1 MDFALGYTIL
11 AITLISSISLV
22 GVFFLSMA
30 AHTVRSLLFVFVSIA
45 VGALLG
51 DAFIHLLPE
60 AVESLGAQAFWWAL
74 GGMGIFFVLEKFLHW
89 HHHHEPHGSET
100 PDCDDCHEHVAPFGR
115 LVIIS
120 DVLHNIIDGII
131 IAAAFLLSP
140 AAGLATTIA
149 VALHELP
156 QEIGDFGVLVHAG
169 YTRARALFANFAS
182 ALSAFM
188 GAAVV
193 FIVGTEVT
201 ELIPIFSAIAAGA
214 FIYIATVDLVPE
226 LHRAPKTKETLLQL
240 VAILC
245 GVGAM
250 VGLTFLEH
258 TDTAIHAD
266 EPIVQEQ
273 AQAEKP
279 VLVLEQHLA
288 RTYAVTRIIDGDT
301 IEVTRD
307 GESARVRLLG
317 IDAPETY
324 AGTNRSPEC
333 YASEA
338 TQALATALPL
348 GSTVT
353 LENDPTQDTI
363 DTYGRLLAYVFKG
376 DTNINQ
382 YVIEEGV
389 AREYT
394 YRGRVY
400 SKQTTFRDTELHA
413 QKEGRGLWGVCQ

>member
-1 MDFALGYTIL
+1 
-11 AITLISSISLV
+11 LISSISLV
-22 GVFFLSMA
+22 GVFFLAMT
-30 AHTVRSLLFVFVSIA
+30 AHTMRSLLFVFVSVA

-60 AVESLGAQAFWWAL
+60 ATEALGAQALWWAL

-89 HHHHEPHGSET
+89 HHHHEPHGNET
-100 PDCDDCHEHVAPFGR
+100 PECDDCHEHIAPFGK

-120 DVLHNIIDGII
+120 DVLHNIIDGVI

-140 AAGLATTIA
+140 AAGIATTIA

-156 QEIGDFGVLVHAG
+156 QEIGDFGVLLHAG
-169 YTRARALFANFAS
+169 YSRTKALFANFAS

-188 GAAVV
+188 GAAIV

-201 ELIPIFSAIAAGA
+201 ELIPIFSALAAGA

-226 LHRAPKTKETLLQL
+226 LHRAPRTKETLLQL
-240 VAILC
+240 IAILC

-258 TDTAIHAD
+258 SEVAANEQ
-266 EPIVQEQ
+266 EPIAHERVAEPVPPPQ
-273 AQAEKP
+273 AP
-279 VLVLEQHLA
+279 
-288 RTYAVTRIIDGDT
+288 TNPPYTVTRVIDGDT
-301 IEVTRD
+301 IEVVRE
-307 GESARVRLLG
+307 GETARVRLLG

-333 YASEA
+333 YAENA
-338 TQALATALPL
+338 TQALSSILPL
-348 GSTVT
+348 QSTIT
-353 LENDPTQDTI
+353 LENDPTQEAV
-363 DTYGRLLAYVFKG
+363 DTYGRLLAYVFIG
-376 DTNINQ
+376 DTNINKSL
-382 YVIEEGV
+382 IEQGA

-394 YRGRVY
+394 YRGQAYQWQR
-400 SKQTTFRDTELHA
+400 SFQEAESSA
-413 QKEGRGLWGVCQ
+413 QRAGEGLWAACR